1 MSLLEETNA
10 ELGAPDVLVT
20 PQPLGVGVPSG
31 PPARPR
37 SRGRLIWRRLTQTSR
52 FWVGAIVIGL
62 ILAWALLGPLFYPF
76 DAFGRDPLNMGLG
89 PTQLHWFGTNS
100 IGQDL
105 YAQTLVG
112 LQKSLVIGL
121 IAGPLGTLI
130 AAVVGSVAGYM
141 GGVVDRVLVWCINLL
156 LVLPSF
162 ILLVILSPLFKGL
175 SWVFLTIFIAGFSWM
190 IMAQVV
196 RSQTK
201 SLRDRDFVKAARYMG
216 VPMPK
221 ILGRH
226 IIPNVASLLII
237 DATLGVVAAILA
249 ETSLS
254 YFGFGI
260 RAPDVSLGTLLAEG
274 TSAAV
279 TRPWLFV
286 FPAGALIVTLFA
298 VSLIGDALRDAVDPT
313 SGVNRD

>member
-1 MSLLEETNA
+1 MSILEEANA
-10 ELGAPDVLVT
+10 ELGAPPEPESTSDT
-20 PQPLGVGVPSG
+20 PSPKPLS
-31 PPARPR
+31 R
-37 SRGRLIWRRLTQTSR
+37 SLLIWRRLLRTPR
-52 FWVGAIVIGL
+52 FWVGAGA
-62 ILAWALLGPLFYPF
+62 ILFIFLWAIFGPLLY
-76 DAFGRDPLNMGLG
+76 AYNATERDPLNMGMG
-89 PTQLHWFGTNS
+89 PTQLHWFGTNN

-130 AAVVGSVAGYM
+130 AAVVGSLAGYL

-175 SWVFLTIFIAGFSWM
+175 SWVFLTIFLAAFSWM
-190 IMAQVV
+190 IMAQVI
-196 RSQTK
+196 RSQTR
-201 SLRDRDFVKAARYMG
+201 SLRNRDFVKAARYMG

-226 IIPNVASLLII
+226 IIPNVASLLIV
-237 DATLGVVAAILA
+237 DATLGVVGMIMA

-254 YFGFGI
+254 YFGFGV

-274 TSAAV
+274 TNAAV

-286 FPAGALIVTLFA
+286 FPAGVLVFTLFA
-298 VSLIGDALRDAVDPT
+298 VSLVGDALRDAVDPT

>member
-1 MSLLEETNA
+1 MSLLEEANA
-10 ELGAPDVLVT
+10 TLGQQPEPESVPDT
-20 PQPLGVGVPSG
+20 PSPKPLS
-31 PPARPR
+31 R
-37 SRGRLIWRRLTQTSR
+37 SRLIWRRLSHTPR
-52 FWVGAIVIGL
+52 FWIGAITIGL
-62 ILAWALLGPLFYPF
+62 IFLWAIFGPMLYAF
-76 DAFGRDPLNMGLG
+76 DATTRDPLNMGMG
-89 PTQLHWFGTNS
+89 PTQLHWFGTNN

-112 LQKSLVIGL
+112 LQKSLIIGL

-130 AAVVGSVAGYM
+130 AAVVGSLAGYL

-175 SWVFLTIFIAGFSWM
+175 SWVFLTVFLAAFSWM
-190 IMAQVV
+190 IMAQVI

-201 SLRDRDFVKAARYMG
+201 SLRNRDFVKAARYMG
-216 VPMPK
+216 VPMPT
-221 ILGRH
+221 ILSRH
-226 IIPNVASLLII
+226 IIPNVASLLIV
-237 DATLGVVAAILA
+237 DATLGVVGMIMA

-254 YFGFGI
+254 YFGFGV

-274 TSAAV
+274 TNAAV

-286 FPAGALIVTLFA
+286 FPAGVLVLTLFA
-298 VSLIGDALRDAVDPT
+298 VSLVGDALRDAVDPT
-313 SGVNRD
+313 SGANRD

>member
-10 ELGAPDVLVT
+10 AGGSPVVTAAPGPAGPDVIRSVR
-20 PQPLGVGVPSG
+20 PL
-31 PPARPR
+31 
-37 SRGRLIWRRLTQTSR
+37 SRGRLIWRRLTRASR
-52 FWVGAIVIGL
+52 FWVGATAIAVILLWAIV
-62 ILAWALLGPLFYPF
+62 GPLLYPYN
-76 DAFGRDPLNMGLG
+76 ATGRDPLNMGLG
-89 PTQLHWFGTNS
+89 PTQLHWFGTNN

-130 AAVVGSVAGYM
+130 AAVVGSVAGYL

-175 SWVFLTIFIAGFSWM
+175 SWVFLTLFIAGFSWM

-196 RSQTK
+196 RSQTR

-216 VPMPK
+216 VPMPT

-237 DATLGVVAAILA
+237 DATLGVVASILA
-249 ETSLS
+249 ETGLS

-286 FPAGALIVTLFA
+286 FPAGVLILTLFA

>member
-1 MSLLEETNA
+1 MSILEEANA
-10 ELGAPDVLVT
+10 ELGAPPEPESISET
-20 PQPLGVGVPSG
+20 PSPKPLS
-31 PPARPR
+31 R
-37 SRGRLIWRRLTQTSR
+37 SRLIWRRLARTPR
-52 FWVGAIVIGL
+52 FWIGAVAIAFIFL
-62 ILAWALLGPLFYPF
+62 WAILGPLLYPF
-76 DAFGRDPLNMGLG
+76 DATGRDPLNMGLG
-89 PTQLHWFGTNS
+89 PTQLHWFGTNN

-121 IAGPLGTLI
+121 IAGPLCTLI
-130 AAVVGSVAGYM
+130 AAVVGSLAGYL
-141 GGVVDRVLVWCINLL
+141 GGAVDRVLVWCINLL

-175 SWVFLTIFIAGFSWM
+175 SWVFLTVFLAAFGWM
-190 IMAQVV
+190 IMAQVI
-196 RSQTK
+196 RSQTR
-201 SLRDRDFVKAARYMG
+201 SLRNRDFVKAARYMG
-216 VPMPK
+216 VPMHK

-226 IIPNVASLLII
+226 IIPNVASLLIV
-237 DATLGVVAAILA
+237 DATLGVVGMIMA

-254 YFGFGI
+254 YFGFGV

-274 TSAAV
+274 TNAAV

-286 FPAGALIVTLFA
+286 FPAGVLVLTLFA
-298 VSLIGDALRDAVDPT
+298 VSLVGDALRDAVDPT